1 MLVLTRR
8 VDESLVIRD
17 DAAPHAAVIVTV
29 LAVEGDKVKIGIQAP
44 AEVTILR
51 QELCEAVRQQNLAA
65 ARLAAS
71 APQSLDV
78 VRQALH
84 GAGPAA
90 KPPAEG

>member
-17 DAAPHAAVIVTV
+17 DIIVTV

-44 AEVTILR
+44 ADVTILR

-65 ARLAAS
+65 ARLAGS
-71 APQSLDV
+71 AAQSLDM

-84 GAGPAA
+84 RAE
-90 KPPAEG
+90 PPAKAEPPTEG

>member
-1 MLVLTRR
+1 VLVLTRR

-17 DAAPHAAVIVTV
+17 DIIVTV
-29 LAVEGDKVKIGIQAP
+29 LAVDGDKVKIGIQAP
-44 AEVTILR
+44 ADVTILR

-65 ARLAAS
+65 ARLATS

-78 VRQALH
+78 VRQALT
-84 GAGPAA
+84 APKT